1 MKPLIRRIRWVRIGC
16 ILCGLLAA
24 GAVGYGCYR
33 DGLATEL
40 VEYRTTVEEGDTLW
54 GIVAKVATDKEDMSK
69 LTWQVMQDN
78 RISDPGHLQPGK
90 EIVIRVKEARNL

>member
-24 GAVGYGCYR
+24 GVVGYGCYR
-33 DGLATEL
+33 DSLATEL
-40 VEYRTTVEEGDTLW
+40 VEYRATVEEGDTLW

-69 LTWQVMQDN
+69 LTWQVMKDN
-78 RISDPGHLQPGK
+78 KIEDPGNLQPGTV
-90 EIVIRVKEARNL
+90 IVIRVKEARNL